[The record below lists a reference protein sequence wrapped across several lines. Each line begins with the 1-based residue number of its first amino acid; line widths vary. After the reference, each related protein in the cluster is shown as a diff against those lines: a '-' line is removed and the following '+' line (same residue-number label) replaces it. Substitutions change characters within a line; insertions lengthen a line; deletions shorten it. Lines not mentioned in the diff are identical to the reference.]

1 MNSGM
6 NANGEMAANPSSKPP
21 ASARRIVLFGAV
33 ALVSGAAIVLWLG
46 NVHQES
52 HVGYLHSVNESITAG
67 RQARI
72 TQLLTKPG
80 QLVAPGTPLLVL
92 RDVSLEAS
100 RLHQQNA
107 IAALE
112 AELRQAQA
120 RASVEIA
127 DRKAKLEAEL
137 FDTQLKLAGY
147 EEKRF
152 DQRLAL
158 FASENRVM
166 VAEAEDRLDQVQ
178 VAWNGEMDLP
188 FETLIMADA
197 RAPAKGKKRDLLFE
211 LQERET
217 TRNKVET
224 SETQVIL
231 CEERLAF
238 LKKQLEGAAAQINE
252 AFGVNVIQTR
262 ITAAQAA
269 LTQIDAETPT
279 LTLTAT
285 KHGTV
290 GVFAKSAGEMVNS
303 QDVIVELFD
312 AEQPYIFAEIPT
324 SALTQFPAGKE
335 VELQFPGDIVR
346 RGTISELPPQ
356 AAPLPGPRE
365 RLADNCGQMRLQILP
380 AGKVWPQVPFGTRVE
395 VRSLR
400 TAVQL
405 ESHKPHASSTSQSVE
420 RS

>member
-6 NANGEMAANPSSKPP
+6 TANGEMAPNPGSSPP

-33 ALVSGAAIVLWLG
+33 ALLSSAAIVFWIG

-52 HVGYLHSVNESITAG
+52 HSGYLHSVNESITAG
-67 RQARI
+67 RPARI
-72 TQLLTKPG
+72 TQLLVKPS
-80 QLVAPGTPLLVL
+80 QVVAPGTPLLVL
-92 RDVSLEAS
+92 RDISLEAS

-127 DRKAKLEAEL
+127 DRKAKLEYSL
-137 FDTQLKLAGY
+137 FETQLKLAGY

-166 VAEAEDRLDQVQ
+166 IAEADDRLDQVQ
-178 VAWNGEMDLP
+178 VAANGEMPLP
-188 FETLIMADA
+188 FETLTLADV
-197 RAPAKGKKRDLLFE
+197 RQPKGKKRDLLFE

-231 CEERLAF
+231 CEEQLA
-238 LKKQLEGAAAQINE
+238 LLRKHLEGAPAQINE

-262 ITAAQAA
+262 ISAAQAA
-269 LTQIDAETPT
+269 LVQLDAETPT

-290 GVFAKSAGEMVNS
+290 GVFAKSAGEMVRP

-324 SALTQFPAGKE
+324 SKLTQFPAGKE
-335 VELQFPGDIVR
+335 VELIFPGEILR
-346 RGTISELPPQ
+346 RGTVSEFPPQ
-356 AAPLPGPRE
+356 AARLPGPRE
-365 RLADNCGQMRLQILP
+365 RLADNCGQLRLQILP
-380 AGKVWPQVPFGTRVE
+380 AGQLWPQVPFGTRVE

-400 TAVQL
+400 SIPRRVV
-405 ESHKPHASSTSQSVE
+405 HKPQPRTGE
-420 RS
+420 

>member
-6 NANGEMAANPSSKPP
+6 TANGETATNPGSSPP
-21 ASARRIVLFGAV
+21 ASIRRIALFGTI
-33 ALVSGAAIVLWLG
+33 ALLSSAAFVSWMG
-46 NVHQES
+46 NVRQES
-52 HVGYLHSVNESITAG
+52 HSGYLHSVNESIKAG

-72 TQLLTKPG
+72 TQILVKPG
-80 QLVAPGTPLLVL
+80 QLVTPGSPLLIL
-92 RDVSLEAS
+92 RDVSLEAA
-100 RLHQQNA
+100 RLNQQNA

-127 DRKAKLEAEL
+127 DRKAKLETEL
-137 FDTQLKLAGY
+137 FETQLKLASY

-158 FASENRVM
+158 YASENRVM
-166 VAEAEDRLDQVQ
+166 VAEADGRLDQIQ
-178 VAWNGEMDLP
+178 IASNGEMEMP
-188 FETLIMADA
+188 FDTLTLADIRQPKA
-197 RAPAKGKKRDLLFE
+197 KKRDLLFE

-224 SETQVIL
+224 SEAQVAL

-238 LKKQLEGAAAQINE
+238 LKDQLAGTPAQINE

-262 ITAAQAA
+262 ITTAQAA
-269 LTQIDAETPT
+269 LVQLDAETPT

-290 GVFAKSAGEMVNS
+290 GVFAKSSGEMVSS

-312 AEQPYIFAEIPT
+312 AEQPYVFAEIPT
-324 SALTQFPAGKE
+324 SQLAQFPSGKE
-335 VELQFPGDIVR
+335 VELVFPGQVRR

-365 RLADNCGQMRLQILP
+365 RLADNCGQLRLQILP
-380 AGKVWPQVPFGTRVE
+380 AGQIWPQVPFGTRVE

-400 TAVQL
+400 
-405 ESHKPHASSTSQSVE
+405 STPRTIPQKTE
-420 RS
+420 RTPAE

>member
-1 MNSGM
+1 MT
-6 NANGEMAANPSSKPP
+6 ANGEIATNPGSSPP
-21 ASARRIVLFGAV
+21 ASMRRIALFGAV
-33 ALVSGAAIVLWLG
+33 ALLSSAAIVFWIG

-52 HVGYLHSVNESITAG
+52 HTGYLHSVNESITAG

-72 TQLLTKPG
+72 TQLLVKPG
-80 QLVAPGTPLLVL
+80 QIVAPGTALLVL

-127 DRKAKLEAEL
+127 DRKAKLEASVFE
-137 FDTQLKLAGY
+137 TQLKLASF

-158 FASENRVM
+158 FASESRVM
-166 VAEAEDRLDQVQ
+166 IAEAEDRLDQPQ
-178 VAWNGEMDLP
+178 VASNGEMPLP
-188 FETLIMADA
+188 FETLTLADV
-197 RAPAKGKKRDLLFE
+197 RHQPKPKKQDFLFE
-211 LQERET
+211 LQQRET

-231 CEERLAF
+231 CETQLAM
-238 LKKQLEGAAAQINE
+238 LKKQLESADAQINE

-262 ITAAQAA
+262 IAAAQAA
-269 LTQIDAETPT
+269 LVQIDAETPT

-290 GVFAKSAGEMVNS
+290 GVFAKSLGEMVAS
-303 QDVIVELFD
+303 QEVIVELFD

-324 SALTQFPAGKE
+324 SRLTQFPANQE
-335 VELQFPGDIVR
+335 VELVFPGEISR
-346 RGTISELPPQ
+346 RGTVSELPPQ

-365 RLADNCGQMRLQILP
+365 RLADNCGQLRLQILP
-380 AGKVWPQVPFGTRVE
+380 SGQLWPKVPFGTRVE

-400 TAVQL
+400 
-405 ESHKPHASSTSQSVE
+405 STPRPIGTKTE
-420 RS
+420 FKTGE

>member
-6 NANGEMAANPSSKPP
+6 TANGETATNPGSSPP
-21 ASARRIVLFGAV
+21 ASFRRIALFGAV
-33 ALVSGAAIVLWLG
+33 ALLSSAGMVFWLG
-46 NVHQES
+46 NVRQET
-52 HVGYLHSVNESITAG
+52 HIGYLHSVNESITAG

-72 TQLLTKPG
+72 TQLLVKPG
-80 QLVAPGTPLLVL
+80 QVVAPGTALLVL

-100 RLHQQNA
+100 RINQQTA

-137 FDTQLKLAGY
+137 FDTQLKLAGF

-166 VAEAEDRLDQVQ
+166 VAEAEERLSQVQ
-178 VAWNGEMDLP
+178 VASNGEMDLP
-188 FETLIMADA
+188 FETLTMADM
-197 RAPAKGKKRDLLFE
+197 RQPAKGKKRDFLFE

-224 SETQVIL
+224 SEAQVSL

-238 LKKQLEGAAAQINE
+238 LKKQLEGAPAQINE

-262 ITAAQAA
+262 IKAAQAM
-269 LTQIDAETPT
+269 LVQLDAETPT

-290 GVFAKSAGEMVNS
+290 GVFAKASGEMVGA

-312 AEQPYIFAEIPT
+312 ADQPYVFAEVPT
-324 SALTQFPAGKE
+324 SHLTQFPVGRE
-335 VELQFPGDIVR
+335 VELLFPDRVIR
-346 RGTISELPPQ
+346 RGTISEVPPQ

-365 RLADNCGQMRLQILP
+365 RLSDNCGQMRLQILP
-380 AGKVWPQVPFGTRVE
+380 SGQVWPQVPFGTRVE
-395 VRSLR
+395 IRSLR
-400 TAVQL
+400 
-405 ESHKPHASSTSQSVE
+405 STPRIAPQKTVHTSDE
-420 RS
+420 